1 VAEQSDRRLR
11 LDTID
16 VLRGIAAFSVAL
28 YHIWGHDGGYA
39 FPSIGVVPQTPD
51 PTFFDYIISPFRWG
65 YLGVSLFL
73 VLSGFCIHLPYARKK
88 HEKGDYSFRPR
99 QFFARRIWRLYPA
112 YIVAVV
118 GTAIVL
124 WIAQSFPSL
133 RISDRMEIPTV
144 GDVIGHL
151 TMAHGFIENQFYS
164 IVSVFWSLS
173 LEFQLY
179 LLYPLFLFLFRKIG
193 TFRAVALLTIV
204 SLVWRYC
211 AIVYFDNGLISI
223 AMQGPYTLLGS
234 VLARMPEWLFGA
246 IVAELL
252 LTKKNAFNS
261 VVSTVSI
268 VVVIAAAILTTLH
281 QELWVATDILFG
293 LGFALLVF
301 FVAYKE
307 YSSTKEVSRSFLF
320 RWFVKIGVIS
330 YSLYLFHLQLS
341 WILETQLA
349 VDPGNMTHMLI
360 RIGWLLFSI
369 LPIVFIYKFI
379 EKPFLKPP
387 KPGSKFY
394 PLYAKLSGVST
405 IHQ

>member
-1 VAEQSDRRLR
+1 MAEQSDKRLR

-39 FPSIGVVPQTPD
+39 FASIGVVPQTLN

-88 HEKGDYSFRPR
+88 QEKGDYSFRAR

-112 YIVAVV
+112 YIVAVI

-124 WIAQSFPSL
+124 WIAEGIPSL
-133 RISDRMEIPTV
+133 KIGDRMAIPTFA
-144 GDVIGHL
+144 DVIGHL
-151 TMAHGFIENQFYS
+151 TMAHGFIEDQFYS

-179 LLYPLFLFLFRKIG
+179 LLYPLFLFLFRKMG
-193 TFRAVALLTIV
+193 TLRAVVLLTFI
-204 SLVWRYC
+204 SIVWRYC
-211 AIVYFDNGLISI
+211 AITYFDNGLISI
-223 AMQGPYTLLGS
+223 ASHGPYTLMGN

-246 IVAELL
+246 LVAELL
-252 LTKKNAFNS
+252 LTKKNMMGS
-261 VVSTVSI
+261 LTSMLLI
-268 VVVIAAAILTTLH
+268 VLVIAAAILTTLH

-301 FVAYKE
+301 FIAFKE
-307 YSSTKEVSRSFLF
+307 YSLAKEVSRSFLF

-341 WILETQLA
+341 WVLETQLA
-349 VDPGNMTHMLI
+349 IEPGNVSYMLI
-360 RIGWLLFSI
+360 RFGWLLLSL
-369 LPIVFIYKFI
+369 LPIIFLYRFI

-387 KPGSKFY
+387 KPESK
-394 PLYAKLSGVST
+394 LYALYIKLSGVNT
-405 IHQ
+405 NRQ

>member
-1 VAEQSDRRLR
+1 VAEQSEKRLR

-39 FPSIGVVPQTPD
+39 FASIGVVPQTLN

-88 HEKGDYSFRPR
+88 QQKGDYSFRPR
-99 QFFARRIWRLYPA
+99 EFFTRRIWRLYPA

-118 GTAIVL
+118 GTAGVL
-124 WIAQSFPSL
+124 WVAQSFSSL
-133 RISDRMEIPTV
+133 RIEDRMAIPTFA
-144 GDVIGHL
+144 DVVGHL
-151 TMAHGFIENQFYS
+151 TMAHGFIEDQFYS

-179 LLYPLFLFLFRKIG
+179 LLYPLFLFFFRKIG
-193 TFRAVALLTIV
+193 TLRAVVLLTII

-223 AMQGPYTLLGS
+223 ATQGPYTLMGN

-246 IVAELL
+246 LVAELL
-252 LTKKNAFNS
+252 LSKKKAMSSFA
-261 VVSTVSI
+261 SI
-268 VVVIAAAILTTLH
+268 SSIIIVIAAAILTTLH
-281 QELWVATDILFG
+281 QELWAATDILFG

-301 FVAYKE
+301 FVAFKE
-307 YSSTKEVSRSFLF
+307 YSLRKNVNRSFLF

-341 WILETQLA
+341 WVLETQLA
-349 VDPGNMTHMLI
+349 IEPGNAAYMLI
-360 RIGWLLFSI
+360 RFGWLLISL
-369 LPIVFIYKFI
+369 LPIIFLYRFI

-387 KPGSKFY
+387 KPGSKLYPFY
-394 PLYAKLSGVST
+394 LKLSG
-405 IHQ
+405 QR

>member
-1 VAEQSDRRLR
+1 VAEQSDKRLR

-39 FPSIGVVPQTPD
+39 FPSIGVVPQTLN

-88 HEKGDYSFRPR
+88 QEKDDYAFRPR

-118 GTAIVL
+118 GTAMVL
-124 WIAQSFPSL
+124 WIGEGIPSL
-133 RISDRMEIPTV
+133 KIGDRMAIPTFA
-144 GDVIGHL
+144 DVIGHL

-193 TFRAVALLTIV
+193 TLRAVVLLTIV

-211 AIVYFDNGLISI
+211 AIAYFDNGLISI
-223 AMQGPYTLLGS
+223 ATQGPYVLIGS

-246 IVAELL
+246 LVAELL
-252 LTKKNAFNS
+252 LSRKN
-261 VVSTVSI
+261 VVSSFTSMASI

-301 FVAYKE
+301 FVAFRE
-307 YSSTKEVSRSFLF
+307 YSRAKEVSRSFLF

-330 YSLYLFHLQLS
+330 YSLYLFHQQLS

-349 VDPGNMTHMLI
+349 IEPGNVAYMLI
-360 RIGWLLFSI
+360 RFGWLLLSLI
-369 LPIVFIYKFI
+369 LIIFLYKFI

-387 KPGSKFY
+387 KPESRLY
-394 PLYAKLSGVST
+394 SLYAKING
-405 IHQ
+405 QR

>member
-1 VAEQSDRRLR
+1 MAEQSNTRLR

-16 VLRGIAAFSVAL
+16 VLRGIAALSVAL
-28 YHIWGHDGGYA
+28 YHIWGHDGAYA
-39 FPSIGVVPQTPD
+39 LPSIGVVPQTLN

-73 VLSGFCIHLPYARKK
+73 VLSGFCIHLPYARKNQ
-88 HEKGDYSFRPR
+88 EKGDYAFHPR

-133 RISDRMEIPTV
+133 KVAEKMQIPTFT
-144 GDVIGHL
+144 DVIGHL
-151 TMAHGFIENQFYS
+151 TMAHGFIEDQFYS

-179 LLYPLFLFLFRKIG
+179 LLYPLFLFLFRKMG

-204 SLVWRYC
+204 SIVWRYC
-211 AIVYFDNGLISI
+211 AITYFDNGLISI
-223 AMQGPYTLLGS
+223 ATQGPYTLMGN

-246 IVAELL
+246 LVAELL
-252 LTKKNAFNS
+252 LSKKNVMSSLASISS
-261 VVSTVSI
+261 VVI
-268 VVVIAAAILTTLH
+268 VIAAAILTTLH

-293 LGFALLVF
+293 IGFALLVF
-301 FVAYKE
+301 FVAFRE

-330 YSLYLFHLQLS
+330 YSLYLFHLQIS
-341 WILETQLA
+341 WIIETQLG
-349 VDPGNMTHMLI
+349 VEPGNVAYMFI
-360 RIGWLLFSI
+360 RFGWLLLSI
-369 LPIVFIYKFI
+369 IPILYLYKFI

-387 KPGSKFY
+387 KTGSTLY
-394 PLYAKLSGVST
+394 PIYKILNG
-405 IHQ
+405 

>member
-1 VAEQSDRRLR
+1 MGEQSNTRLR

-39 FPSIGVVPQTPD
+39 LPSIGVVPQTVD
-51 PTFFDYIISPFRWG
+51 TTFFDYLISPFRWG

-88 HEKGDYSFRPR
+88 QEKGDYSFRPR

-133 RISDRMEIPTV
+133 KVADKMQIPTV
-144 GDVIGHL
+144 ADVIGHL
-151 TMAHGFIENQFYS
+151 TMAHGVIEEQFYS

-179 LLYPLFLFLFRKIG
+179 LLYPLFLFLFRKMG
-193 TFRAVALLTIV
+193 TMRAVILLTIV

-211 AIVYFDNGLISI
+211 AITFWDNGLISI
-223 AMQGPYTLLGS
+223 ASTGPFTLMGN
-234 VLARMPEWLFGA
+234 VFARMPEWLFGA
-246 IVAELL
+246 LVAELL
-252 LTKKNAFNS
+252 LTKKNVMSSALSVLS
-261 VVSTVSI
+261 VVLVLALA
-268 VVVIAAAILTTLH
+268 IATTLD

-301 FVAYKE
+301 FVAFRE
-307 YSSTKEVSRSFLF
+307 YSSTKEVNRSFLF

-341 WILETQLA
+341 WIIETQLG
-349 VDPGNMTHMLI
+349 VEPGNATYMLI
-360 RIGWLLFSI
+360 RFGWLMLSI
-369 LPIVFIYKFI
+369 IPIHYLYKFM

-387 KPGSKFY
+387 KPESKLY
-394 PLYAKLSGVST
+394 PIYKTLNG
-405 IHQ
+405 